1 MAKMGRPTKYSDKI
15 GELVFSLMDDGLSVV
30 QVARK
35 LNVSR
40 STIYKWA
47 EDNSEFSD
55 TLTRAREASEA
66 FWEDKFVSMMQSRA
80 SDSSQSLVKL
90 YFANRFKWSEN
101 DQAAESE
108 NATPKSIQVEI
119 VDARSETRLPE

>member
-1 MAKMGRPTKYSDKI
+1 MAKMGRPTKYSAEV
-15 GELVFSLMDDGLSVV
+15 GEVVFDLMDDGLSVV

-47 EDNSEFSD
+47 EDNSDFSD

-66 FWEDKFVSMMQSRA
+66 FWEDKFINLMQSRA
-80 SDSSQSLVKL
+80 SDSSQSLIKL

-101 DQAAESE
+101 DAAAEDQAAPQSV
-108 NATPKSIQVEI
+108 KVEI
-119 VDARSETRLPE
+119 VDARKAD

>member
-1 MAKMGRPTKYSDKI
+1 MGRPTKYSAEV
-15 GELVFSLMDDGLSVV
+15 GEVVFSLMDDGLSVV

-47 EDNSEFSD
+47 EDNSDFSD

-66 FWEDKFVSMMQSRA
+66 FWEYKFTSMMQSRA
-80 SDSSQSLVKL
+80 SDSSQSLIKL
-90 YFANRFKWSEN
+90 YFANRFSWREN
-101 DQAAESE
+101 DQLIDQESS
-108 NATPKSIQVEI
+108 TPQSVQIEI
-119 VDARSETRLPE
+119 VDARKAD

>member
-1 MAKMGRPTKYSDKI
+1 MAKIGRPTKYSDEI
-15 GELVFSLMDDGLSVV
+15 GEVVFDLMDEGLSVV

-47 EDNSEFSD
+47 DDNLDFSD
-55 TLTRAREASEA
+55 TFTRAREASEA
-66 FWEDKFVSMMQSRA
+66 FWEDKFISMMQSRA

-119 VDARSETRLPE
+119 VDARLNTRSPD

>member
-1 MAKMGRPTKYSDKI
+1 MGRPTKYSAEV
-15 GELVFSLMDDGLSVV
+15 GEVVFDLMDDGLSVV

-47 EDNSEFSD
+47 EDNSDFSD

-66 FWEDKFVSMMQSRA
+66 FWEYKFTSMMQSRA
-80 SDSSQSLVKL
+80 SDSSQSLIKL
-90 YFANRFKWSEN
+90 YFANRFSWREN
-101 DQAAESE
+101 DQLIDQESS
-108 NATPKSIQVEI
+108 TPQSVQIEI
-119 VDARSETRLPE
+119 VDARKAD

>member
-47 EDNSEFSD
+47 EDNSDFSD

-66 FWEDKFVSMMQSRA
+66 FWEDKFISMMQSRA

>member
-1 MAKMGRPTKYSDKI
+1 MSKMGRPTKYSPEI
-15 GELVFSLMDDGLSVV
+15 GEVVFDLMDDGLSVV

-47 EDNSEFSD
+47 EDNSDFSD

-66 FWEDKFVSMMQSRA
+66 FWEYKFTSMMQSRA
-80 SDSSQSLVKL
+80 SDSSQSLIKL
-90 YFANRFKWSEN
+90 YFANRFSWREN
-101 DQAAESE
+101 DQLIDQESS
-108 NATPKSIQVEI
+108 TPQSVQIEI
-119 VDARSETRLPE
+119 VDARKAD

>member
-1 MAKMGRPTKYSDKI
+1 MGKMGRPTKYSDEI
-15 GELVFSLMDDGLSVV
+15 GEVVFDLMDDGLSVV

-47 EDNSEFSD
+47 EDNSDFSD

-66 FWEDKFVSMMQSRA
+66 FWEDKFISMMQSRA
-80 SDSSQSLVKL
+80 SDSSQSLIKL

-101 DQAAESE
+101 DQAAQEE
-108 NATPKSIQVEI
+108 HATPKSIQVEI
-119 VDARSETRLPE
+119 VDARKAD

>member
-1 MAKMGRPTKYSDKI
+1 MGRPTKYSDEI
-15 GELVFSLMDDGLSVV
+15 GEVVFDLMDDGLSVV

-47 EDNSEFSD
+47 EDNSDFSD

-66 FWEDKFVSMMQSRA
+66 FWEDKFISMMQSRA
-80 SDSSQSLVKL
+80 SDSSQSLIKL

-101 DQAAESE
+101 DQAAQEE
-108 NATPKSIQVEI
+108 HATPKSIQVEI
-119 VDARSETRLPE
+119 VDARKAD

>member
-1 MAKMGRPTKYSDKI
+1 
-15 GELVFSLMDDGLSVV
+15 MDDGLSVV

-47 EDNSEFSD
+47 EDNSDFSD

-66 FWEDKFVSMMQSRA
+66 FWEYKFTSMMQSRA
-80 SDSSQSLVKL
+80 SDSSQSLIKL
-90 YFANRFKWSEN
+90 YFANRFSWREN
-101 DQAAESE
+101 DQLIDQESS
-108 NATPKSIQVEI
+108 TPQSVQIEI
-119 VDARSETRLPE
+119 VDARKAD

>member
-1 MAKMGRPTKYSDKI
+1 MSKIGRPTKYSSEI
-15 GELVFSLMDDGLSVV
+15 GEVVFSLMDDGLSVV

-55 TLTRAREASEA
+55 TLTRAREASEL
-66 FWEDKFVSMMQSRA
+66 
-80 SDSSQSLVKL
+80 SSAHL
-90 YFANRFKWSEN
+90 
-101 DQAAESE
+101 
-108 NATPKSIQVEI
+108 
-119 VDARSETRLPE
+119 

>member
-1 MAKMGRPTKYSDKI
+1 MGRPTKYSDEI

-66 FWEDKFVSMMQSRA
+66 FWEDKFISMMQSRA
-80 SDSSQSLVKL
+80 SDSSQSLIKL

-101 DQAAESE
+101 DQAAQEE
-108 NATPKSIQVEI
+108 HATPKSIQVEI
-119 VDARSETRLPE
+119 VDARKAD

>member
-1 MAKMGRPTKYSDKI
+1 MSKMGRPTKYSAEV
-15 GELVFSLMDDGLSVV
+15 GEVVFDLMDDGLSVV

-47 EDNSEFSD
+47 EDNSDFSD

-66 FWEDKFVSMMQSRA
+66 FWEYKFTSMMQSRA
-80 SDSSQSLVKL
+80 SDSSQSLIKL
-90 YFANRFKWSEN
+90 YFANRFSWREN
-101 DQAAESE
+101 DQLIDQESS
-108 NATPKSIQVEI
+108 TPQSVQIEI
-119 VDARSETRLPE
+119 VDARKAD

>member
-1 MAKMGRPTKYSDKI
+1 MSKMGRPTKYSPEV
-15 GELVFSLMDDGLSVV
+15 GEVVFDLMDDGLSVV

-47 EDNSEFSD
+47 EDNSDFSD

-66 FWEDKFVSMMQSRA
+66 FWEYKFTSMMQSRA
-80 SDSSQSLVKL
+80 SDSSQSLIKL
-90 YFANRFKWSEN
+90 YFASRFSWREN
-101 DQAAESE
+101 DQLIDQESS
-108 NATPKSIQVEI
+108 TPQSVQIEI
-119 VDARSETRLPE
+119 VDARKAD

>member
-1 MAKMGRPTKYSDKI
+1 MSKMGRPTKYSAEV
-15 GELVFSLMDDGLSVV
+15 GEVVFDLMDDGLSVV

-47 EDNSEFSD
+47 EDNSDFSD

-66 FWEDKFVSMMQSRA
+66 FWEDKFINLMQSRA
-80 SDSSQSLVKL
+80 SDSSQSLIKL

-119 VDARSETRLPE
+119 VDARLNTRLPD

>member
-1 MAKMGRPTKYSDKI
+1 MSNLGRPTKYSPEI
-15 GELVFSLMDDGLSVV
+15 GEVVFGLMDDGLSVV

-47 EDNSEFSD
+47 DDNSDFSD
-55 TLTRAREASEA
+55 IFTRAREAGEA
-66 FWEDKFVSMMQSRA
+66 HWEYKFTAMMQSRA

-90 YFANRFKWSEN
+90 YFANRFNWSEN
-101 DQAAESE
+101 DEAAEEQAA
-108 NATPKSIQVEI
+108 PQSIQVEI
-119 VDARSETRLPE
+119 VDARKTD

>member
-47 EDNSEFSD
+47 DDNSDFSD

>member
-1 MAKMGRPTKYSDKI
+1 MAKMGRPTKYSPEV
-15 GELVFSLMDDGLSVV
+15 GEVVFSLMDDGLSVV

-47 EDNSEFSD
+47 EDNSDFSD

-66 FWEDKFVSMMQSRA
+66 YWEYKFTSMMQSRA
-80 SDSSQSLVKL
+80 SDSSQSLIKL
-90 YFANRFKWSEN
+90 YFANRFSWREN
-101 DQAAESE
+101 DQLIDQESS
-108 NATPKSIQVEI
+108 TPQSVQIEI
-119 VDARSETRLPE
+119 VDARKAD

>member
-1 MAKMGRPTKYSDKI
+1 MAKMGRPTKYSDEI
-15 GELVFSLMDDGLSVV
+15 GEVVFDLMDDGLSVV

>member
-1 MAKMGRPTKYSDKI
+1 MSKMGRPTKYSAEV
-15 GELVFSLMDDGLSVV
+15 GEVVFSLMDDGLSVV

-47 EDNSEFSD
+47 EDNSDFSD

-66 FWEDKFVSMMQSRA
+66 FWEYKFTSMMQSRA
-80 SDSSQSLVKL
+80 SDSSQSLIKL
-90 YFANRFKWSEN
+90 YFANRFSWREN
-101 DQAAESE
+101 DQLIDQESS
-108 NATPKSIQVEI
+108 TPQSVQIEI
-119 VDARSETRLPE
+119 VDARKAD

>member
-66 FWEDKFVSMMQSRA
+66 FWEDKFISMMQSRA